1 MTAFP
6 SGFNVM
12 RSGYSVVPRDGSEM
26 TRADDGS
33 PRIRRLWAD
42 TRADIS
48 FQLDLM
54 SAADWSTIST
64 FYETNKGG
72 LITWTDTFTSITYDA
87 LMLEPPVITERQG
100 PWVRVRIVMEGVPQ

>member
-6 SGFNVM
+6 SGFKLM
-12 RSGYSVVPRDGSEM
+12 RSGYSVVPRDGSVA

-33 PRIRRLWAD
+33 PRVRRLWSE

-54 SAADWSTIST
+54 SASDWSTLST
-64 FYETNKGG
+64 FYETNKGVR
-72 LITWTDTFTSITYDA
+72 ITWTDTFTSVTYDA
-87 LMLEPPVITERQG
+87 LMLEPPVITERHG
-100 PWVRVRIVMEGVPQ
+100 PWVRARVVMEGVPQ